1 MTAHGEATFQVL
13 VPDLASAPDV
23 LGIWSSVPDVA
34 GRPEGDLDEEVSLW
48 QATLPE
54 DRLAASA
61 ALAERTGSLLSAQQ
75 AVPWAASRLEA
86 YTQRAQAASRP
97 GTASYAP
104 AQVRMARPEQ
114 ELDAW
119 LLAEQG
125 VAEYGRLDDVRAGIE
140 RAVRELSVFGQQL
153 RRTLTRFAY
162 VETTSGG
169 RTLGRTSVEWLGDVD
184 TLWGVDLSP
193 AEAALHQRTLALAL
207 ASRQAWMRL
216 ALVVG
221 AGAVRLSAVLA
232 SPLVVPA
239 AFKFVIQVM
248 DEVREVIFVERDATP

>member
-1 MTAHGEATFQVL
+1 MTAQGEATFQVL
-13 VPDLASAPDV
+13 VPDLTSAPDV
-23 LGIWSSVPDVA
+23 LGVWLSVPNVA
-34 GRPEGDLDEEVSLW
+34 SQAKCDLDEEVSLW

-61 ALAERTGSLLSAQQ
+61 ALAERTGSLVSAQQ
-75 AVPWAASRLEA
+75 AVPWAASRLEVYA
-86 YTQRAQAASRP
+86 QRVLAAGPP

-104 AQVRMARPEQ
+104 ARVGIARPEQ

-140 RAVRELSVFGQQL
+140 QAVRELSVFGQQL
-153 RRTLTRFAY
+153 RRTLTRFAW
-162 VETTSGG
+162 VETMAGG
-169 RTLGRTSVEWLGDVD
+169 RTLGRTSVQWLGDVH
-184 TLWGVDLSP
+184 TLCGAGLDP
-193 AEAALHQRTLALAL
+193 ERAALHQRTLALAL

-216 ALVVG
+216 ALVV
-221 AGAVRLSAVLA
+221 AVGAVRLSALLA

-239 AFKFVIQVM
+239 AFKFVTQVL
-248 DEVREVIFVERDATP
+248 DEVRKVVFVADATP